1 MKAYKIIRFSS
12 FSLLLVLFCAFTSCS
27 DWTQMES
34 VESNVSKPWE
44 QDPALWAQYTAAL
57 RAYKQTDHFL
67 VYARLNNS
75 PKVATSEKDF
85 MRSLPDSLDV
95 VTLTN
100 ADNFSALDGDDLTV
114 MREKGTRVLYQVD
127 YAARAAEFADA
138 TALGTYLDGVVAAVA
153 ARGLD
158 GYSFTG
164 ALRMED
170 AASKAAAALLVSKL
184 GADETKLL
192 VFEGN
197 PLFVAEADR
206 AKIDYFVLD
215 TERTEQVLDV
225 QLQVLYAV
233 EVAGVP
239 ATKLLL
245 AAEIDAPLNNEE
257 NEEQPAIAEM
267 TRRVISAGPLAG
279 LGVYNISG
287 DYYNSDINYRLIRQA
302 IQTLNPSK

>member
-1 MKAYKIIRFSS
+1 
-12 FSLLLVLFCAFTSCS
+12 
-27 DWTQMES
+27 
-34 VESNVSKPWE
+34 
-44 QDPALWAQYTAAL
+44 
-57 RAYKQTDHFL
+57 
-67 VYARLNNS
+67 
-75 PKVATSEKDF
+75 
-85 MRSLPDSLDV
+85 
-95 VTLTN
+95 
-100 ADNFSALDGDDLTV
+100 
-114 MREKGTRVLYQVD
+114 
-127 YAARAAEFADA
+127 
-138 TALGTYLDGVVAAVA
+138 
-153 ARGLD
+153 
-158 GYSFTG
+158 
-164 ALRMED
+164 
-170 AASKAAAALLVSKL
+170 
-184 GADETKLL
+184 
-192 VFEGN
+192 
-197 PLFVAEADR
+197 LFVAEADR

-233 EVAGVP
+233 EVVGVP